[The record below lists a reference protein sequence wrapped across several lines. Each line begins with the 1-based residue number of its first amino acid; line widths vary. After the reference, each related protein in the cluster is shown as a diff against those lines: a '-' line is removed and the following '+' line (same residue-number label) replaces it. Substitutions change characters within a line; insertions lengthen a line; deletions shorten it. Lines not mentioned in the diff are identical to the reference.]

1 MQNVKITLFHKKD
14 IKKIPEQMINKYN
27 SLDSQDV
34 CNKMATLKTVYF
46 TSQHE
51 PYRQTDRLTDRQEHD
66 TQIWH

>member
-1 MQNVKITLFHKKD
+1 
-14 IKKIPEQMINKYN
+14 MINKYN